1 MATTKVDPKLN
12 ENNLANKSYQG
23 LSGERLIDAY
33 RIMFTSRRVDDREI
47 LLKRQQKIFFQI
59 SGAGH
64 EAVGV
69 AAGFAL
75 KSKYDWFYPY
85 YRDRALCLTLGATPY
100 EMLLQGVGAADDP
113 SSGGRQMPSHWAYQ
127 RLNVVTQS
135 SPTGTQ
141 ILQAVGCAEAGRYFA
156 QHPKAAAKPEG
167 DGDYRQF
174 KDVEFHG
181 DEITYV
187 SLGDGTTS
195 EGEFWEALNTASNR
209 MLPVIF
215 CVQDNGYAI
224 SVPVEV
230 QTAGGSISRLVSGFP
245 NFHFEEVD
253 GTDPVVAY
261 AAFERAAA
269 HCRGGHGPAFVHA
282 HVIRPYS
289 HSLSDDERLYRPDSE
304 RQADA
309 ARDPVHRLQLFLLRE
324 GILDEKGINKIEKE
338 VEEQL
343 QADVDRALEAAPPQ
357 PETIYDFVY
366 SPNLDPTSAVF
377 ETQAAAAVPEAT
389 ADGKSSAAPNNAPAK
404 SVNKTMADLITTTL
418 RDEMRRDERIVI
430 FGEDVAD
437 CSREEYLKQKLVKG
451 KGGVF
456 KLTSGLQGMFGSDRV
471 FNSPI
476 AEANIVGRA
485 TGMATRGMKPVVE
498 IQFFD
503 YIWPAMMQLRDE
515 LPIIRW
521 RSNNAFSAPLVI
533 RVAIGGY
540 LTGGAIYHSQ
550 CGESVFTHIPG
561 LRVVFPSNA
570 LDAAG
575 LLRTAIRC
583 DDPVLFLE
591 HKRLYRETFGRAPY
605 PGPDYMIPFGKAKV
619 VQAGTDLT
627 VITYG
632 AVVPRALQAAQKLE
646 REHRVSVELIDLRCL
661 NPFDWDAIAASVKKT
676 NRALIAYEDSLSW
689 GYGAEIAARIADKL
703 FHHLDAPVKRV
714 AATDT
719 FVAYQPILENAILPQ
734 ASDLFR
740 AMKELAE
747 F

>member
-1 MATTKVDPKLN
+1 MATKTVSKPAAAADSEIKKAAKTY
-12 ENNLANKSYQG
+12 EG
-23 LSGERLIDAY
+23 LSCQQLIDFY
-33 RIMFTSRRVDDREI
+33 RLMYLSRKVDDREI

-69 AAGFAL
+69 AAGL
-75 KSKYDWFYPY
+75 TMKSAYDWFYPY

-100 EMLLQGVGAADDP
+100 EMLLQGVGAAADP
-113 SSGGRQMPSHWAYQ
+113 QSGGRQMPSHWSFPK
-127 RLNVVTQS
+127 LNVVTQS
-135 SPTGTQ
+135 SPTGSQ
-141 ILQAVGCAEAGRYFA
+141 ILQAIGCSEAGRYFA
-156 QHPKAAAKPEG
+156 SHPDAAKKAT
-167 DGDYRQF
+167 GDYREF

-181 DEITYV
+181 DEVTYV

-195 EGEFWEALNTASNR
+195 EGEFWEALNTAANR
-209 MLPVIF
+209 RLPVVF
-215 CVQDNGYAI
+215 VVQDNEYAI

-230 QTAGGSISRLVSGFP
+230 QTAGGNISRLVSGFP
-245 NFHFEEVD
+245 NFHFEEID
-253 GTDPVVAY
+253 GTDPVATY
-261 AAFERAAA
+261 AAFSRSVAYCRA
-269 HCRGGHGPAFVHA
+269 GEGPSFIHA

-289 HSLSDDERLYRPDSE
+289 HSLSDDERLYRPDAE
-304 RQADA
+304 RQRDA
-309 ARDPVHRLQLFLLRE
+309 ARDPITRTQMFLIRE
-324 GILDEKGINKIEKE
+324 GILDEKGINRLEKQ
-338 VEEQL
+338 VEDEL
-343 QADVDRALEAAPPQ
+343 QVAVDRALEAPLPT
-357 PETIYDFVY
+357 PDTVELYVY
-366 SPNLDPTSAVF
+366 SPNLDPTSSAF
-377 ETQAAAAVPEAT
+377 DTQPATPAAT
-389 ADGKSSAAPNNAPAK
+389 ADGKKASP
-404 SVNKTMADLITTTL
+404 KTMADLINSTL
-418 RDEMRRDERIVI
+418 RDEMARDPRIVM

-437 CSREEYLKQKLVKG
+437 CSREQYLQQKMIKG

-456 KLTSGLQGMFGSDRV
+456 KLTAGLQAEFGSDRV
-471 FNSPI
+471 FNSPL

-485 TGMATRGMKPVVE
+485 VGMATRGLKPVVE

-503 YIWPAMMQLRDE
+503 YIWPAMMQLRNE
-515 LPIIRW
+515 LPLIRW
-521 RSNNAFSAPLVI
+521 RSNNGFSSPAVV

-550 CGESVFTHIPG
+550 CGESIFTHIPG

-605 PGPDYMIPFGKAKV
+605 PGADYMVPFGKAKI
-619 VQAGTDLT
+619 VQPGTDLT

-646 REHRVSVELIDLRCL
+646 REHGTKVELIDLRTL
-661 NPFDWDAIAASVKKT
+661 NPFDWETIAESVAKT
-676 NRALIAYEDSLSW
+676 NRAIVAYEDSLSW

-703 FHHLDAPVKRV
+703 FEHLDAPVRRV
-714 AATDT
+714 AAKDT
-719 FVAYQPILENAILPQ
+719 FVAYQPILEDAILPQ
-734 ASDLFR
+734 ADGLLQ